1 MTPGQR
7 VRVKN
12 ASNLARRKDAAA
24 GETATILC
32 CYKVRGRTSERVDV
46 KFASETVLWGVSAD
60 EFEPLE
66 GVDLPI
72 AS

>member
-1 MTPGQR
+1 MAPGQR
-7 VRVKN
+7 VRVKS
-12 ASNLARRKDAAA
+12 ASNLARSKDFAA

-32 CYKVRGRTSERVDV
+32 CYKVRGRACERVDV
-46 KFASETVLWGVSAD
+46 KFASEAILWGVSAD

-72 AS
+72 AP